1 MYQQSSRRI
10 AYAAIF
16 GAFAGA
22 VSLIFANPLVS
33 VLFGF
38 PILAYLLID
47 PAEIFDFLAY
57 FIGGPRVG
65 VLTAF
70 IHFMILL
77 LAAGIS
83 ANLVNLTG
91 APMKLA
97 GVLSAFLGLS
107 IGLRLYSRA
116 AAKNPRLNR
125 MISSSF
131 LAGAIVRVLIM
142 IPANI
147 VYFFV
152 AGPIAFGGVDNLL
165 GFAASLLSRVGIHT
179 VGFWDLLGWILLI
192 TSIYNIFMIALAAL
206 PSYILLV
213 YTLKINTMTGQL
225 YSGRVWI
232 ASHFNSNGGLST
244 TKTNA

>member
-1 MYQQSSRRI
+1 MYTQPSRKI
-10 AYAAIF
+10 AYAAVF
-16 GAFAGA
+16 GAFAGV
-22 VSLIFANPLVS
+22 VSLIFANPVVS
-33 VLFGF
+33 VIFGF
-38 PILAYLLID
+38 PILTYLLID

-65 VLTAF
+65 VFTAF
-70 IHFMILL
+70 IHFFILL
-77 LAAGIS
+77 LAAGITG
-83 ANLVNLTG
+83 NLINLTG

-97 GVLSAFLGLS
+97 GVLSAFLGIS
-107 IGLRLYSRA
+107 VGLRLYSRA
-116 AAKNPRLNR
+116 ASKNPRLNR

-131 LAGAIVRVLIM
+131 LSGAVVRVLIM

-152 AGPIAFGGVDNLL
+152 AGPIAFGGVNNLL
-165 GFAASLLSRVGIHT
+165 GYADSLLSKVGIQT
-179 VGFWDLLGWILLI
+179 FGFWSLITWVLLI
-192 TSIYNIFMIALAAL
+192 TSVYNVFMITLAAF

-213 YTLKINTMTGQL
+213 YTLKINTLSGQL

-232 ASHFNSNGGLST
+232 ASHFNSNGGLSL

>member
-1 MYQQSSRRI
+1 MYVQPSRKI

-22 VSLIFANPLVS
+22 ISLIFANPLVS

-38 PILAYLLID
+38 PILTYLLID

-65 VLTAF
+65 ILTAF

-83 ANLVNLTG
+83 GSIVNLTG

-97 GVLSAFLGLS
+97 GVLSAFLGIS
-107 IGLRLYSRA
+107 IGLRLYSKA
-116 AAKNPRLNR
+116 AAKSPRLNR
-125 MISSSF
+125 MISTSF
-131 LAGAIVRVLIM
+131 LSGAIVRVLIM
-142 IPANI
+142 IPANV

-152 AGPIAFGGVDNLL
+152 AGPIAFGGLDKLL
-165 GFAASLLSRVGIHT
+165 GYAAFLLSKVGIQT
-179 VGFWDLLGWILLI
+179 SGFWDLMGWVLLI
-192 TSIYNIFMIALAAL
+192 TSIYNVFMIALAAL
-206 PSYILLV
+206 PSYVLLV
-213 YTLKINTMTGQL
+213 YTLKINTLSGRL
-225 YSGRVWI
+225 YSGKVWI
-232 ASHFNSNGGLST
+232 ATHFNSNGGLSA